1 MPSARKPLT
10 QHIALALARLLG
22 WQIEVP
28 PAVPAKCLIVGAHH
42 TSGSDF
48 FVTLLYLF
56 ASNLRFR
63 WIAKDSAFRWPFGWL
78 MRRLGGIPVVRS
90 ARSNFVDQIV
100 ALYDA
105 SDRLRIAI
113 SPEGTRSEAGYW
125 KTGFY
130 YIAQGAGVP
139 ILLGYV
145 DYPRKLVGIGPQ
157 VTPSGDIDADMQVL
171 AGFYAD
177 KTPRYPQRSGQV
189 RVRPLDSSLA
199 DNDGVVYNNSV
210 GGHS

>member
-1 MPSARKPLT
+1 MSQSRKPLS

-28 PAVPAKCLIVGAHH
+28 PSVPAKCLIIGAHH

-48 FVTLLYLF
+48 FVTMLYLF

-105 SDRLRIAI
+105 SDRLRVAI
-113 SPEGTRSEAGYW
+113 SPEGTRSESGYW

-157 VTPSGDIDADMQVL
+157 LTPSGDIEADMQFL
-171 AGFYAD
+171 ARFYAD
-177 KTPRYPQRSGQV
+177 KTPRYPQRCGEV
-189 RVRPLDSSLA
+189 RVRPPEPSLA
-199 DNDGVVYNNSV
+199 NDDVAAP
-210 GGHS
+210 

>member
-1 MPSARKPLT
+1 MSPSRKPLS
-10 QHIALALARLLG
+10 QHVALALARVLG

-28 PAVPAKCLIVGAHH
+28 PSVPPKCLIIGAHH

-48 FVTLLYLF
+48 FVTMLYLF

-63 WIAKDSAFRWPFGWL
+63 WIAKDTAFRWPVGWL

-90 ARSNFVDQIV
+90 TRSNFVDQIV
-100 ALYDA
+100 ALYNA

-157 VTPSGDIDADMQVL
+157 VMPSGNIEADVQIL
-171 AGFYAD
+171 ARFYAD
-177 KTPRYPQRSGQV
+177 KTPRHPQRRGEV
-189 RVRPLDSSLA
+189 RVQPPDPGPAGRDDAAP
-199 DNDGVVYNNSV
+199 
-210 GGHS
+210 

>member
-1 MPSARKPLT
+1 MSSSRKPLS
-10 QHIALALARLLG
+10 QHVALAIARLLG
-22 WQIEVP
+22 WQIEIPPSVP
-28 PAVPAKCLIVGAHH
+28 RKCVIVGAHH

-48 FVTLLYLF
+48 FVTMLYLF

-63 WIAKDSAFRWPFGWL
+63 WIAKDTAFRWPFGWL

-90 ARSNFVDQIV
+90 SRSNFVEQVV
-100 ALYDA
+100 AMYNA

-139 ILLGYV
+139 IMLAYV

-157 VTPSGDIDADMQVL
+157 VTPSGDIEVDMQVL
-171 AGFYAD
+171 ARFYAD
-177 KTPRYPQRSGQV
+177 KTPRYPQRRGEV
-189 RVRPLDSSLA
+189 RLRPPDPSPTENETPTTA
-199 DNDGVVYNNSV
+199 VTPPG
-210 GGHS
+210 

>member
-1 MPSARKPLT
+1 V
-10 QHIALALARLLG
+10 ALAIARLLG
-22 WQIEVP
+22 WRIEVP
-28 PAVPAKCLIVGAHH
+28 SSVPAKCILVGAHH

-48 FVTLLYLF
+48 FVTMLYLF

-63 WIAKDSAFRWPFGWL
+63 WIAKDTAFRWPFGWL

-90 ARSNFVDQIV
+90 VRSNFVDQIV
-100 ALYDA
+100 SLYNA

-139 ILLGYV
+139 ILLAYV

-157 VTPSGDIDADMQVL
+157 VTPSGDIEADMQIL
-171 AGFYAD
+171 AHFYAD
-177 KTPRYPQRSGQV
+177 KTPRYPERSGEV
-189 RVRPLDSSLA
+189 RVRPTEPGPTAA
-199 DNDGVVYNNSV
+199 DDAAP
-210 GGHS
+210 

>member
-1 MPSARKPLT
+1 MSQSRKPLS

-28 PAVPAKCLIVGAHH
+28 PSVPAKCLIIGAHH

-48 FVTLLYLF
+48 FVTMLYLF

-63 WIAKDSAFRWPFGWL
+63 WIAKDTAFRWPVGWL
-78 MRRLGGIPVVRS
+78 MRRLGGIPVIRS
-90 ARSNFVDQIV
+90 ARSNFVEQIV

-105 SDRLRIAI
+105 SDRLRVAI

-157 VTPSGDIDADMQVL
+157 VTPSGDIEADVQIL
-171 AGFYAD
+171 AQFYAD
-177 KTPRYPQRSGQV
+177 KTPRYPERSGEV
-189 RVRPLDSSLA
+189 RVRPPGPGATAVDDA
-199 DNDGVVYNNSV
+199 AP
-210 GGHS
+210 

>member
-1 MPSARKPLT
+1 MSRSRKPLS

-28 PAVPAKCLIVGAHH
+28 PSVPAKCLIIGAHH

-48 FVTLLYLF
+48 FVTMLYLF

-105 SDRLRIAI
+105 SDRLRVAI
-113 SPEGTRSEAGYW
+113 SPEGTRSESGYW

-139 ILLGYV
+139 ILHVYG
-145 DYPRKLVGIGPQ
+145 
-157 VTPSGDIDADMQVL
+157 DADELVPWEEN
-171 AGFYAD
+171 
-177 KTPRYPQRSGQV
+177 T
-189 RVRPLDSSLA
+189 
-199 DNDGVVYNNSV
+199 GVVQERYAV
-210 GGHS
+210 LGGEMATIVKPGGGHHPHGPEDPTPVVEWIEAHFSQ